1 MEAESFSP
9 PVPRIGDSVY
19 WYHDPLNCNEPTLGW
34 VVQRPGVFT
43 VSILTFSPNTGFLEK
58 PSVRHRDDP
67 GLQENSDWRQWGCW
81 EFTPQSAQLRKMDGL
96 MSQIASLTE
105 QVALARKQIGGTKNG

>member
-1 MEAESFSP
+1 MEVESFSP

-19 WYHDPLNCNEPTLGW
+19 WYHDPLNCHEPTLGW
-34 VVQRPGVFT
+34 VVQRPGAFT

-96 MSQIASLTE
+96 VSQIANLTE
-105 QVALARKQIGGTKNG
+105 QVAIARKQIGGTKNG